1 MAERAIMSRPERESA
16 STAAS
21 ARVRLDKWLW
31 AARFYRTRSLAAQA
45 IDAGQVRLN
54 EERAKPAH
62 PVRAGDTV
70 TVRRHGLAWVV
81 AVAAVSDR
89 RGGAPEAAKLYAE
102 TAASATEREEELL
115 RRRAAATSD
124 PRTDGRPTKRDRR
137 KLEDFL
143 AEP

>member
-1 MAERAIMSRPERESA
+1 MSRPERGA
-16 STAAS
+16 ATAA
-21 ARVRLDKWLW
+21 AEPRVRLDKWLW
-31 AARFYRTRSLAAQA
+31 AARFFRTRSVAAQA

-54 EERAKPAH
+54 EDRAKPAH

-70 TVRRHGLAWVV
+70 TVRRQGLAWVV
-81 AVAAVSDR
+81 LVAAVSDR
-89 RGGAPEAAKLYAE
+89 RGGAPDAAKLYVE
-102 TAASATEREEELL
+102 TPASAAEREEELL

>member
-1 MAERAIMSRPERESA
+1 MSRPERESA
-16 STAAS
+16 SAAAS
-21 ARVRLDKWLW
+21 ARVRLDKWLC

-102 TAASATEREEELL
+102 TAASATEREEEPL